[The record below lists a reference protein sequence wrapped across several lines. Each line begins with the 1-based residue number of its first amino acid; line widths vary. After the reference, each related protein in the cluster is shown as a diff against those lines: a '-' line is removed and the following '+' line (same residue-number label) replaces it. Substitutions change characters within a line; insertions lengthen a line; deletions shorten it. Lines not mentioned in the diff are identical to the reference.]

1 MRIVPVA
8 SLLIAAFVAAQ
19 AASGQSL
26 AEAAAKEKERRKAAQ
41 AKAKVYTEGDLGKG
55 GSSGTF
61 SAPSGPD
68 STSAAPASD
77 TSPKEGGAA
86 SPAGKKEKTPE
97 ELKAEQQKT
106 WRDKLQKAND
116 DITRISARIDTLQR
130 AASDLSQNIYSASR
144 TSQLNELE
152 QAKKQLAETQQA
164 LTDLEDEGRRNGY
177 R

>member
-8 SLLIAAFVAAQ
+8 SLLIAAFAAAQ

-41 AKAKVYTEGDLGKG
+41 AKAKVYNEGDLGKG
-55 GSSGTF
+55 GKGTF

-68 STSAAPASD
+68 STAAAPASD
-77 TSPKEGGAA
+77 ASPKDAA
-86 SPAGKKEKTPE
+86 SAPGPAAKKEKSPDE
-97 ELKAEQQKT
+97 VKAEQEKA
-106 WRDKLQKAND
+106 WRDKVQKAND
-116 DITRISARIDTLQR
+116 DITRISARIDVLQR
-130 AASDLSQNIYSASR
+130 AASDLSQNIYSSSR

-152 QAKKQLAETQQA
+152 QAKKQFAETQQTLA
-164 LTDLEDEGRRNGY
+164 DLQDEGRRNGY